1 MQYKFEDLKLF
12 GYSRIIPFICLFV
25 YFIYDVWVCK
35 VGLPCCFQTNSLSFF
50 LFNKNVSLCT
60 NRKCQYVKRSYCM
73 FLKTHNIKQLCPW
86 WEILM
91 SVNCKIFQLFDI
103 LLSRNTNITIGNAYF
118 DVKKLQNIR
127 TPSAKNKVDIGRE
140 FFYKLEVI
148 INILSQR
155 GPEDIKVIIKRLT
168 KYNMISK
175 FSNSSLIP
183 NRLTSNQ
190 REKDGIPL

>member
-1 MQYKFEDLKLF
+1 
-12 GYSRIIPFICLFV
+12 
-25 YFIYDVWVCK
+25 
-35 VGLPCCFQTNSLSFF
+35 
-50 LFNKNVSLCT
+50 
-60 NRKCQYVKRSYCM
+60 
-73 FLKTHNIKQLCPW
+73 
-86 WEILM
+86 M